1 MRGCSSV
8 GRATR
13 LQRVGRRFDSSQ
25 LHHKKKIMK
34 KLSLFDKALAVAFI
48 IAILLIASKAFAFS
62 KEQDNFCLAQ
72 NIYFEAGNQPLVGKI
87 AVAQVVIN
95 RVEDKKFPNDICGVV
110 QQTKYYASGRIDL
123 HSCQFSWY
131 CDGKSDTPTDSKTW
145 EESILLAER
154 VLDNFYPDITEGAL
168 WYHSDAVKP
177 YWSKQLNRT
186 VTIDNHLFYN

>member
-1 MRGCSSV
+1 
-8 GRATR
+8 
-13 LQRVGRRFDSSQ
+13 
-25 LHHKKKIMK
+25 MK

-48 IAILLIASKAFAFS
+48 IAILLIATKAFAFS
-62 KEQDNFCLAQ
+62 KEQDKFCLAQ

-95 RVEDKKFPNDICGVV
+95 RVEDKKFPSSICGVIY
-110 QQTKYYASGRIDL
+110 QSKLGTSWRGQIYPLRNK
-123 HSCQFSWY
+123 CQFSWY
-131 CDGKSDTPTDSKTW
+131 CDGKSDIPTDSRTW
-145 EESILLAER
+145 EQSILLADR

-168 WYHSDAVKP
+168 WYHSDGVKP